1 MEFKLYSSKNTII
14 NELNDQLMHFCFLF
28 ILFLTFSCSN
38 TNVDDAKPSAKMVL
52 ISTQHGDIK
61 VHLDDRTPEHQSSFI
76 ELVEDGFFDS
86 LTINRVIDGF
96 VIQGGCP
103 DTEDGFSDSPH
114 LIDPEFH
121 DSLGHVYGAFG
132 AGRDDNPEK
141 RSAIC
146 QFYIVQNKNGIA
158 RLDGNYT
165 IFGQVIQGMDVV
177 EHIAK
182 LDTDSIDQPVEAVRM
197 TVKTIK

>member
-1 MEFKLYSSKNTII
+1 MR
-14 NELNDQLMHFCFLF
+14 FCIFS

-38 TNVDDAKPSAKMVL
+38 PIMDTSSQGRSSTDVI
-52 ISTQHGDIK
+52 ISTQHGDITVALSDNAPNHK
-61 VHLDDRTPEHQSSFI
+61 RAFI
-76 ELVEDGFFDS
+76 ELVEAHFFDS

-103 DTEDGFSDSPH
+103 DTEAGFSDSPH

-121 DSLGHVYGAFG
+121 DSLRHIYGALG
-132 AGRDDNPEK
+132 AGRDDNPQK

-146 QFYIVQNKNGIA
+146 QFYIVQNKEGIS

-165 IFGQVIQGMDVV
+165 IFGQVVEGMDVV
-177 EHIAK
+177 ERIAK
-182 LDTDSIDQPVEAVRM
+182 LDTDSIDQPIDAVHM
-197 TVKTIK
+197 TVQTID

>member
-1 MEFKLYSSKNTII
+1 MPFYIFFII
-14 NELNDQLMHFCFLF
+14 
-28 ILFLTFSCSN
+28 FLTFSCSN
-38 TNVDDAKPSAKMVL
+38 PRTVDSNSNNKMVV

-61 VHLDDRTPEHQSSFI
+61 VHLDDRTPRHQSAFI

-103 DTEDGFSDSPH
+103 DTKDGFSDSPH
-114 LIDPEFH
+114 LVDSEFH

-132 AGRDDNPEK
+132 AGRDDNPQK
-141 RSAIC
+141 QSAIC
-146 QFYIVQNKNGIA
+146 QFYIVQNKEGIA

-165 IFGQVIQGMDVV
+165 IFGQVIEGMDVV
-177 EHIAK
+177 ELIAK
-182 LDTDSIDQPVEAVRM
+182 LNTDTLDQPIEAVHM
-197 TVKTIK
+197 TAKMID